1 MSVAD
6 RVREAVE
13 PWLGEHDLRVY
24 DVEHAGGILR
34 ILIDR
39 EGEGRVDLD
48 AVARATR
55 AISGIL
61 DEIDPLPGRYTL
73 EVSTP
78 GLERPLRTPV
88 HFAGA
93 VGSKVTIK
101 TASGEER
108 RVAGMLRDA
117 DDEGVTITTEAGD
130 ERRLS
135 YRDIEKARTVFEWGP
150 APKPGKS
157 TSRTKKRTAKT

>member
-1 MSVAD
+1 MSVND

-13 PWLGEHDLRVY
+13 PWLVDHDLQLF

-34 ILIDR
+34 ILVDR
-39 EGEGRVDLD
+39 EGGVDLG
-48 AVARATR
+48 AIAEATR
-55 AISGIL
+55 AISAIL

-78 GLERPLRTPV
+78 GLERPLRTPA

-93 VGSKVTIK
+93 VGAKVNVK
-101 TASGEER
+101 TTSGEER
-108 RVAGMLRDA
+108 RVAGTLAAA
-117 DDEGVTITTEAGD
+117 DDDGITLTTESAE

-135 YRDIEKARTVFEWGP
+135 YAQIEKARTVFEWGP
-150 APKPGKS
+150 APKPGKG
-157 TSRTKKRTAKT
+157 TSRTKKRTASK